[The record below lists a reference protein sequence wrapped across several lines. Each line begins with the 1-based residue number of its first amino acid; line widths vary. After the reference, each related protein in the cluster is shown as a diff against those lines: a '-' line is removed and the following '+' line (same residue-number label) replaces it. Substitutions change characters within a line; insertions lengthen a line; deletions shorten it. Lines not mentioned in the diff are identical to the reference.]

1 MISILTDAGVQ
12 IDMTEGASASTWLK
26 LRSEDER
33 EDEGKKYS
41 LRTRVIIIVIG
52 SLLSWGVV
60 LLPIVAFGTNFP
72 HQNGHEYFL
81 AGTEF
86 GSEYLPRF
94 QKWNGVLQRHRAE
107 LVTTGRPCSGG
118 VERICAGP
126 TWLAFLDSLETDVLS
141 EQLIQVNRYVNET
154 PYMLDVA
161 NWGESDHWAAP
172 TEFFA
177 KGGDC
182 EDYAIA
188 KYFLLRELGVPPE
201 QLRIVVLHDRRR
213 RQEHAVLAVTWED
226 RTLLLDNVRNRI
238 VPWRELRH
246 YLPIYSLNVRSAW
259 QYAPAEHLVKQQ
271 PGG

>member
-1 MISILTDAGVQ
+1 MDGA
-12 IDMTEGASASTWLK
+12 EGAGASTWLK
-26 LRSEDER
+26 LRSEDGR
-33 EDEGKKYS
+33 EHEGEKYS
-41 LRTRVIIIVIG
+41 VCICVIIIVIG
-52 SLLSWGVV
+52 CLLSWGVV
-60 LLPIVAFGTNFP
+60 FLPIVAFG
-72 HQNGHEYFL
+72 HEHFL
-81 AGTEF
+81 AGTEI
-86 GSEYLPRF
+86 GPEYLSRF

-107 LVTTGRPCSGG
+107 LVTTGRPCSDGP
-118 VERICAGP
+118 ERICAGP
-126 TWLAFLDSLETDVLS
+126 KWLAFLDSLETDVLS

-161 NWGESDHWAAP
+161 NWGESDHWASP

-246 YLPIYSLNVRSAW
+246 YLPIYSLNERSAW
-259 QYAPAEHLVKQQ
+259 QYAPAEHLVKQHT
-271 PGG
+271 G